1 MKHMMRT
8 VVTAICVLILGTTAF
23 ASDIDLA
30 SLGDDQLKQLYE
42 DVREEMVNRGL
53 PISKEITL
61 REGKFIVGEDILPG
75 TYTITCQETDGEKI
89 GDAYSSLGN
98 AIDSL
103 DDENSGAGSVMDAL
117 GGMMEDVALTTV
129 EILGDYGDVLKS
141 FEMKS
146 GETATITLE
155 ENTAIQVTGGTIVF
169 ETE

>member
-1 MKHMMRT
+1 
-8 VVTAICVLILGTTAF
+8 
-23 ASDIDLA
+23 
-30 SLGDDQLKQLYE
+30 
-42 DVREEMVNRGL
+42 MVNRGL

-103 DDENSGAGSVMDAL
+103 DDENSGAGSLMDAL

-146 GETATITLE
+146 GETATITLD
-155 ENTAIQVTGGTIVF
+155 ENTAIQVTGGTIVL
-169 ETE
+169 EAE

>member
-1 MKHMMRT
+1 MKLIMRT
-8 VVTAICVLILGTTAF
+8 VVTAICVLMLGITAF
-23 ASDIDLA
+23 ASDIDIS

-42 DVREEMVNRGL
+42 EVREEMVTRGL
-53 PISKEITL
+53 PVSKEISL

-75 TYTITCQETDGEKI
+75 SYTITCQETDGEKI

-103 DDENSGAGSVMDAL
+103 DAEDSGAGSLMDAL
-117 GGMMEDVALTTV
+117 GGMMGDVALTRV

-146 GETATITLE
+146 GESTTIMLE
-155 ENTAIQVTGGTIVF
+155 ENTAIQVTGGTIVLAA
-169 ETE
+169 E

>member
-103 DDENSGAGSVMDAL
+103 DDENSGAGSLMDAL

>member
-1 MKHMMRT
+1 MKHMMKT

-42 DVREEMVNRGL
+42 DVRAEMVNRGL
-53 PISKEITL
+53 PVSKEITL
-61 REGKFIVGEDILPG
+61 REGKFIVGEDLLPG

-103 DDENSGAGSVMDAL
+103 DDENSGAGSLMDAL

-155 ENTAIQVTGGTIVF
+155 ENTAIQVTGGTIVL
-169 ETE
+169 EAE

>member
-1 MKHMMRT
+1 MKHMMKT
-8 VVTAICVLILGTTAF
+8 VVTAICILILGTTAF
-23 ASDIDLA
+23 ASDIDLT

-42 DVREEMVNRGL
+42 DARAEMVNRGL

-75 TYTITCQETDGEKI
+75 TYTITCQETHGEKI

-103 DDENSGAGSVMDAL
+103 DDENSGAGSLMDAL

-146 GETATITLE
+146 GETATITLD
-155 ENTAIQVTGGTIVF
+155 ENTAIQVTGGTIVLQA
-169 ETE
+169 E